1 MQPEGYNQVLRGA
14 LPRGI
19 SPALPGTARQGRC
32 ACGASVDVATHPFVR
47 ESMAELSSEIRF
59 LHAIEMGLGAWQW
72 GDRVVWQ
79 YGHGY
84 GDVEVQQA
92 FQASL
97 EEGIRFVDT
106 AEIYGNGRSER
117 LLGQFLKETDQPVLI
132 ATKFLPFPWR
142 FGKGALPRAL
152 KGSLARLGV
161 ESVDL
166 YQIHWPTPLMSTD
179 TMMEGLAEC
188 VKRGMTRTVGVSNF
202 GQSQMLAAYSALAR
216 HNIPL
221 ASNQVHYSLFNRTV
235 EKNGTL
241 ARCKELGIR
250 LIAYSPIEM
259 GLLTGKYS
267 TNNPPP
273 GARGRNYVS
282 LLPRIAS
289 LLKLMTQ
296 IGQDH
301 GGKSNVQVALN
312 WVICKGALPIPGA
325 KNANQAQEN
334 AGGLGW
340 KLTSEEVTKLD
351 EASDS
356 TLKG

>member
-1 MQPEGYNQVLRGA
+1 MSEP
-14 LPRGI
+14 
-19 SPALPGTARQGRC
+19 
-32 ACGASVDVATHPFVR
+32 
-47 ESMAELSSEIRF
+47 SSETRF

-79 YGHGY
+79 YGHEY
-84 GDVEVQQA
+84 GDAEVQQA
-92 FQASL
+92 FLASL
-97 EEGIRFVDT
+97 NEGIRFIDT

-117 LLGQFLKETDQPVLI
+117 ILGQFLKDTEQPVLI

-142 FGKGALPRAL
+142 FGKGSLRRAL

-166 YQIHWPTPLMSTD
+166 YQIHWPSPLMSID

-188 VKRGMTRTVGVSNF
+188 VKSGLTRTAGVSNF
-202 GQSQMLAAYSALAR
+202 SQSQMLASYSALAR

-221 ASNQVHYSLFNRTV
+221 ASNQMQYSLLNRTI

-259 GLLTGKYS
+259 GLLAGKYGVE
-267 TNNPPP
+267 TPPS
-273 GARGRNYVS
+273 GARGRIYTD
-282 LLPRIAS
+282 LLPKIGP
-289 LLKLMTQ
+289 LLKLMTE

-301 GGKSNVQVALN
+301 GGKSNAQVALN

-325 KNANQAQEN
+325 KNALQAEQN
-334 AGGLGW
+334 AGALGW
-340 KLTSEEVTKLD
+340 KLTEDEVARLD
-351 EASDS
+351 ETS
-356 TLKG
+356 TSILE

>member
-1 MQPEGYNQVLRGA
+1 
-14 LPRGI
+14 
-19 SPALPGTARQGRC
+19 
-32 ACGASVDVATHPFVR
+32 
-47 ESMAELSSEIRF
+47 MAEPSSETRF

-72 GDRVVWQ
+72 GDRMIWQ

-84 GDVEVQQA
+84 GDAEIQQA
-92 FQASL
+92 FLASL
-97 EEGIRFVDT
+97 NEGVRFIDT

-142 FGKGALPRAL
+142 FGKSAIVRAL

-166 YQIHWPTPLMSTD
+166 YQIHWPTPLMSID

-188 VKRGMTRTVGVSNF
+188 VKSGLTRTAGVSNF
-202 GQSQMLAAYSALAR
+202 SQTQMVAAYSSLAR

-221 ASNQVHYSLFNRTV
+221 ASNQVHYSLLNRTV

-241 ARCKELGIR
+241 SRCKELGIR

-259 GLLTGKYS
+259 GLLAGKYS
-267 TNNPPP
+267 VESPPP
-273 GARGRNYVS
+273 GARGRNYSS
-282 LLPRIAS
+282 LLPKLGP
-289 LLKLMTQ
+289 LLKLMTE

-325 KNANQAQEN
+325 KNAVQAQEN
-334 AGGLGW
+334 ASALGW
-340 KLTSEEVTKLD
+340 RLTDEEFARLD
-351 EASDS
+351 EASAQV
-356 TLKG
+356 LE

>member
-1 MQPEGYNQVLRGA
+1 
-14 LPRGI
+14 
-19 SPALPGTARQGRC
+19 
-32 ACGASVDVATHPFVR
+32 
-47 ESMAELSSEIRF
+47 
-59 LHAIEMGLGAWQW
+59 MGLGAWQW

-84 GDVEVQQA
+84 GDADVHQA
-92 FQASL
+92 FLAAL
-97 EEGIRFVDT
+97 DEGIRFVDT

-117 LLGQFLKETDQPVLI
+117 LLGQFLKEIDQPVLI

-166 YQIHWPTPLMSTD
+166 YQIHWPTPLMSID

-188 VKRGMTRTVGVSNF
+188 VKGGLTRTVGVSNF
-202 GQSQMLAAYSALAR
+202 GQSQTLAAYSALAR

-221 ASNQVHYSLFNRTV
+221 ASNQVHYSLLNRTV
-235 EKNGTL
+235 EKNGLL

-250 LIAYSPIEM
+250 LIAYSPIEK
-259 GLLTGKYS
+259 GLLSGKYS
-267 TNNPPP
+267 VDSPPP
-273 GARGRNYVS
+273 GARARTYTS
-282 LLPRIAS
+282 LLPKIGP
-289 LLKLMTQ
+289 LLKLMTE

-301 GGKSNVQVALN
+301 GGKSNVQIALN

-325 KNANQAQEN
+325 KNAEQTQQN
-334 AGGLGW
+334 AASLGW
-340 KLTSEEVTKLD
+340 KLTEEDMARLD
-351 EASDS
+351 EASDAIMES
-356 TLKG
+356 SGA

>member
-1 MQPEGYNQVLRGA
+1 
-14 LPRGI
+14 
-19 SPALPGTARQGRC
+19 
-32 ACGASVDVATHPFVR
+32 
-47 ESMAELSSEIRF
+47 MAEISSETRF

-84 GDVEVQQA
+84 SHTEVQQA
-92 FQASL
+92 FLASL
-97 EEGIRFVDT
+97 NEGIRFVDT
-106 AEIYGNGRSER
+106 AEIYGNGRSEQ
-117 LLGQFLKETDQPVLI
+117 LLGQFLKETEIPILI

-142 FGKGALPRAL
+142 FGKSSFPRAL
-152 KGSLARLGV
+152 KGSLGRIGV

-166 YQIHWPTPLMSTD
+166 YQIHWPTPLMSID
-179 TMMEGLAEC
+179 TMMDGLAEC
-188 VKRGMTRTVGVSNF
+188 VKSGMTRTVGISNF
-202 GQSQMLAAYSALAR
+202 GQSKMLAAYSALAR

-221 ASNQVHYSLFNRTV
+221 ASNQVHYSLLNRTV

-267 TNNPPP
+267 ADSPPP
-273 GARGRNYVS
+273 GARARNYS
-282 LLPRIAS
+282 GLLPKLGP
-289 LLKLMTQ
+289 LLKLLTE

-301 GGKSNVQVALN
+301 GGKSNTQVALN

-325 KNANQAQEN
+325 KNAGQAQEN

-340 KLTSEEVTKLD
+340 KLKEEEVVRLD
-351 EASDS
+351 EASEAI
-356 TLKG
+356 TA